1 MLTEI
6 TKMAGDKQNVLS
18 ISMLDIGALAQLKQ
32 HIEQELDLFST
43 SLQQLKGVQ
52 AKFQESESSLEKLR
66 PSNEGKEIL
75 VPLTSSMYVPGKL
88 ADVNKVTVDIGTGYY
103 VEKDISASKDYFKR
117 RVKYVTEQ
125 MEKIQKVAQEKVALR
140 EAIVETMDKKLQ
152 ATFVAQQAAAASKS

>member
-1 MLTEI
+1 MLAEI

-103 VEKDISASKDYFKR
+103 VEKVGVIASYF
-117 RVKYVTEQ
+117 Y
-125 MEKIQKVAQEKVALR
+125 
-140 EAIVETMDKKLQ
+140 
-152 ATFVAQQAAAASKS
+152 FN